1 MYKREAEVKEYQEKV
16 VQIRRVTKVVK
27 GGKKM
32 GFRAAVVVG
41 NQTGSVGFGLGK
53 SAEVSA
59 AIRKAV
65 EAAKRRLIT
74 IKMIGTTIPH
84 DVIGKMGSSRVL
96 IRPTKKG
103 TGVIAGGAIR
113 SVLELVGIK
122 DVVAKSLGSPNSI
135 NTARAT
141 INALLALRTKADEE
155 ELRGIPVEVYYIQK
169 EG

>member
-1 MYKREAEVKEYQEKV
+1 MPERIEEEKEFAEKV

-41 NQTGSVGFGLGK
+41 NHLGRVGFGLGK

-65 EAAKRRLIT
+65 ESAKKRLISV
-74 IKMIGTTIPH
+74 KMIGTTIPH
-84 DVIGKMGSSRVL
+84 ETEGRMGSSYVL
-96 IRPTKKG
+96 IRPTQKG

-141 INALLALRTKADEE
+141 INALLSLRDKDEEE
-155 ELRGIPVEVYYIQK
+155 ELRAKELRVYYIQK
-169 EG
+169 EE